1 MDKDKDKISKASFLL
16 YNSYRVMVEA
26 LPDVDAGALM
36 KAVFALAAGEED
48 PGRNLSAL
56 AHIVY
61 IFIAQQMA
69 EDEEKYN
76 KRCESNRK
84 SAAARWDGKKD
95 ADETAE
101 PKDAAPEAQDAE
113 KARKAKNVQS
123 TEPAQEAENVP
134 EEQKAPADSES
145 FAESEEILTQEDT
158 NGCERIMENAN
169 ACNRMQ
175 SHANAYDNDNE
186 YGKDNDLKE
195 KDSFGVQKES
205 VSAPPQP
212 AVEIPLKNGMPYSV
226 PESDLKEYQA
236 LYPGLDVI
244 HECQKAAR
252 WCRDNPARQKTRQG
266 VKRFLGSWLSRAAA
280 DSAQNKANYAQN
292 GGKNAGNGRTAP
304 KPNRFHNFDQRG
316 TDYDAL
322 LRLVN

>member
-26 LPDVDAGALM
+26 LPDADAGALM

-48 PGRNLSAL
+48 AGCNLSAL

-84 SAAARWDGKKD
+84 SAAARWDGRKD
-95 ADETAE
+95 ANETAE
-101 PKDAAPEAQDAE
+101 PKDAAPDVQEA
-113 KARKAKNVQS
+113 
-123 TEPAQEAENVP
+123 EPAQEAENVP
-134 EEQKAPADSES
+134 EEQEAPADSES
-145 FAESEEILTQEDT
+145 FTESEEILTQEDT
-158 NGCERIMENAN
+158 NGCERITENAN

-175 SHANAYDNDNE
+175 THANAYDNDNE
-186 YGKDNDLKE
+186 YDKENDLKE

-212 AVEIPLKNGMPYSV
+212 TVEIPLKDGTPYSV

-280 DSAQNKANYAQN
+280 DSTPSAQSRANYAQN

>member
-26 LPDVDAGALM
+26 LPDADAGALM

-48 PGRNLSAL
+48 PGCNLSAL

-84 SAAARWDGKKD
+84 SAAARWDGRKD
-95 ADETAE
+95 ADETVE
-101 PKDAAPEAQDAE
+101 PKNAAPE
-113 KARKAKNVQS
+113 VQEA
-123 TEPAQEAENVP
+123 EPAQEAENV
-134 EEQKAPADSES
+134 QSTES
-145 FAESEEILTQEDT
+145 AQEDT

-169 ACNRMQ
+169 VCNRMQ
-175 SHANAYDNDNE
+175 SHANASDNDNE
-186 YGKDNDLKE
+186 YDKENDLKE

-266 VKRFLGSWLSRAAA
+266 IKRFLGSWLSRAAA
-280 DSAQNKANYAQN
+280 DSAQNRANYAQN
-292 GGKNAGNGRTAP
+292 GGKNAGNGRTAS

>member
-26 LPDVDAGALM
+26 LPDADAGTLM

-113 KARKAKNVQS
+113 KAQEAKNVQS

-134 EEQKAPADSES
+134 EEQEAPADSES

-175 SHANAYDNDNE
+175 THTIMIMSMI
-186 YGKDNDLKE
+186 K
-195 KDSFGVQKES
+195 
-205 VSAPPQP
+205 
-212 AVEIPLKNGMPYSV
+212 IM
-226 PESDLKEYQA
+226 
-236 LYPGLDVI
+236 I
-244 HECQKAAR
+244 
-252 WCRDNPARQKTRQG
+252 
-266 VKRFLGSWLSRAAA
+266 
-280 DSAQNKANYAQN
+280 
-292 GGKNAGNGRTAP
+292 
-304 KPNRFHNFDQRG
+304 
-316 TDYDAL
+316 
-322 LRLVN
+322 

>member
-26 LPDVDAGALM
+26 LPDADAGALM

-48 PGRNLSAL
+48 AGRNLSAL

-95 ADETAE
+95 ADETAAE
-101 PKDAAPEAQDAE
+101 PKNAVPEVQDAE
-113 KARKAKNVQS
+113 Q
-123 TEPAQEAENVP
+123 AQEAQTVSEAQEV
-134 EEQKAPADSES
+134 PADPEAVAD
-145 FAESEEILTQEDT
+145 FEEIPMQEDADACDRT
-158 NGCERIMENAN
+158 PENAN

-175 SHANAYDNDNE
+175 SDANAYDNDNE
-186 YGKDNDLKE
+186 YDKENDLKE

-212 AVEIPLKNGMPYSV
+212 AVEIPLKDGTPYSV

-236 LYPGLDVI
+236 LYSGLDVI

-280 DSAQNKANYAQN
+280 DSAQNRGNSAQN
-292 GGKNAGNGRTAP
+292 GGKNAGSGIAAP

>member
-1 MDKDKDKISKASFLL
+1 
-16 YNSYRVMVEA
+16 
-26 LPDVDAGALM
+26 
-36 KAVFALAAGEED
+36 
-48 PGRNLSAL
+48 
-56 AHIVY
+56 
-61 IFIAQQMA
+61 
-69 EDEEKYN
+69 
-76 KRCESNRK
+76 
-84 SAAARWDGKKD
+84 
-95 ADETAE
+95 
-101 PKDAAPEAQDAE
+101 
-113 KARKAKNVQS
+113 
-123 TEPAQEAENVP
+123 
-134 EEQKAPADSES
+134 
-145 FAESEEILTQEDT
+145 
-158 NGCERIMENAN
+158 MENAN

-186 YGKDNDLKE
+186 YDKDNDLKE
-195 KDSFGVQKES
+195 KDSFGVQKEN

>member
-1 MDKDKDKISKASFLL
+1 
-16 YNSYRVMVEA
+16 
-26 LPDVDAGALM
+26 
-36 KAVFALAAGEED
+36 
-48 PGRNLSAL
+48 
-56 AHIVY
+56 
-61 IFIAQQMA
+61 
-69 EDEEKYN
+69 
-76 KRCESNRK
+76 
-84 SAAARWDGKKD
+84 
-95 ADETAE
+95 
-101 PKDAAPEAQDAE
+101 
-113 KARKAKNVQS
+113 
-123 TEPAQEAENVP
+123 
-134 EEQKAPADSES
+134 
-145 FAESEEILTQEDT
+145 
-158 NGCERIMENAN
+158 MENAN

-186 YGKDNDLKE
+186 YDKDNDLKE

-205 VSAPPQP
+205 VSALPQP

-266 VKRFLGSWLSRAAA
+266 VKRFLGSWLSQAAA

>member
-26 LPDVDAGALM
+26 LPDADAGALM

-48 PGRNLSAL
+48 AGCNLSAL

-69 EDEEKYN
+69 EDEKKYS

-84 SAAARWDGKKD
+84 SAAARWDGRKD
-95 ADETAE
+95 ANETAE
-101 PKDAAPEAQDAE
+101 PKDAAPDVQEA
-113 KARKAKNVQS
+113 
-123 TEPAQEAENVP
+123 EPAQEAENAP
-134 EEQKAPADSES
+134 EEQEALADSES
-145 FAESEEILTQEDT
+145 FAESEEILIQEDAD
-158 NGCERIMENAN
+158 GCERITENAN

-175 SHANAYDNDNE
+175 THANAYDNDNE
-186 YGKDNDLKE
+186 YDKENDLKE

-212 AVEIPLKNGMPYSV
+212 TVEIPLKDGTPYSV

-280 DSAQNKANYAQN
+280 DSTTSAQSRANYAQN